1 MINIWGHY
9 YLFLG
14 AMFYWGVIINIWGHD
29 YLQHVD
35 NYDFDVDKFNDKDSD
50 NANLEV
56 ER

>member
-1 MINIWGHY
+1 M
-9 YLFLG
+9 
-14 AMFYWGVIINIWGHD
+14 GVIINIWGHD

-35 NYDFDVDKFNDKDSD
+35 NYDFDVDKFNDKDSE